1 MTGGMG
7 YVEELRGIVGHRP
20 LILVAGVIL
29 IFDEHERLLLI
40 RRTDDGQWA
49 LPGGLMELGETAEQT
64 ARREVREEVGLE
76 VGGIEFLGV
85 FSGPEMFHVYPNGD
99 EAFGVS
105 VAYTARYGGQPLK
118 PDPAEALQAR
128 FFALDALPDNLR
140 KSTPI
145 YLERY
150 RARG

>member
-1 MTGGMG
+1 M
-7 YVEELRGIVGHRP
+7 EELRAIVGHRP

-29 IFDEHERLLLI
+29 VFDEHERLLLI
-40 RRTDDGQWA
+40 QRADDGQWG
-49 LPGGLMELGETAEQT
+49 LTGGLMELGETAEQT
-64 ARREVREEVGLE
+64 ARREVFEEVGLE
-76 VGGIEFLGV
+76 LGVVEFLGV
-85 FSGPEMFHVYPNGD
+85 FSGPELFHVYPNRD
-99 EAFGVS
+99 EVFGVS
-105 VAYTARYGGQPLK
+105 VVYTARYSDGVLK

-128 FFALDALPDNLR
+128 FFALDALPENLR